1 VSDLA
6 KIGIWA
12 AVIGAIF
19 VVLWQKGYVRKLTDY
34 WNQTWEELKKC
45 SWPTWDELKGSTV
58 IVVISVVILGV
69 FTVGVDFV
77 FVQVFGILHL

>member
-1 VSDLA
+1 
-6 KIGIWA
+6 
-12 AVIGAIF
+12 VIGTIF
-19 VVLWQKGYVRKLTDY
+19 VVLWQKGYVRKITDY

-45 SWPTWDELKGSTV
+45 SWPTWEELKGSTV
-58 IVVISVVILGV
+58 IVTISVAILGL

>member
-12 AVIGAIF
+12 AVIGTIF
-19 VVLWQKGYVRKLTDY
+19 VVLWRQGYVRKLTDY
-34 WNQTWEELKKC
+34 WRQTMEELKKC
-45 SWPTWDELKGSTV
+45 SWPTWEELKGSTV
-58 IVVISVVILGV
+58 IVVISVAILGL

-77 FVQVFGILHL
+77 FVQIFGVLKL

>member
-12 AVIGAIF
+12 AVIVAIF

>member
-12 AVIGAIF
+12 AVIGTIF
-19 VVLWQKGYVRKLTDY
+19 VVLWQKGYVRKITDY

>member
-12 AVIGAIF
+12 AVIGTIF
-19 VVLWQKGYVRKLTDY
+19 VVLWQKGYVRKITDY

-45 SWPTWDELKGSTV
+45 SWPTWEELKGSTV
-58 IVVISVVILGV
+58 IVVISVFILGL

>member
-12 AVIGAIF
+12 AVIGTIF
-19 VVLWQKGYVRKLTDY
+19 VILWQKGYVRKITDY
-34 WNQTWEELKKC
+34 WRQTMEELKKC
-45 SWPTWDELKGSTV
+45 SWPTWEELKGSTV
-58 IVVISVVILGV
+58 IVVISVVILGA

>member
-1 VSDLA
+1 MSDLA

-12 AVIGAIF
+12 EVIGAIF